1 MGGCSVGRLGEPGC
15 PLKASRRTSL
25 TPVSSP
31 RQAAGGLF
39 VPLLHSLPV
48 KEMAYVV
55 RKSGAKRLI
64 VCETLAA
71 KGDELAAETG
81 CVLRPSS
88 KLELGG
94 SA

>member
-1 MGGCSVGRLGEPGC
+1 M
-15 PLKASRRTSL
+15 
-25 TPVSSP
+25 
-31 RQAAGGLF
+31 
-39 VPLLHSLPV
+39 PLLHSLPV